1 MPSPACEEAIKKA
14 FDYRK
19 AILKFISPN
28 DVGLTGGHQYGYYLP
43 KKIWRLYTVHGP
55 VKGKNYEHHV
65 EVIWQDGCITQSI
78 VKWYGVGTRSEY
90 RLTRFGRGFP
100 FLTED
105 CVGNLLILIPERI
118 DRFFACVLD
127 LEDDIED
134 IQAALGVDVVERW
147 ALFDR
152 DAAKPVETEDACM
165 DRHFREFAKALTD
178 FPPTLA
184 FANEARQA
192 LIECVKSFMDSP
204 SDNRLTMCT
213 DTEYKLFKLV
223 ERKICEPEI
232 VRVFKSVDD
241 FLGTAQTILQRRK
254 ARAGRS
260 LEHHVEYLLRE
271 AEIPFDIR
279 VDVEGTKP
287 DILIPGKHAYL
298 DPDYPL
304 EKLFMLGI
312 KTTCKDRWRQV
323 TKEAP
328 RISHKHILTIQQ
340 GISINQIDEMER
352 YSVKLVVPHGLH
364 TQYPPKRRD
373 KLLTF
378 ARFIDSVK
386 VKLAG

>member
-1 MPSPACEEAIKKA
+1 MSSPACEEAIKNA
-14 FDYRK
+14 FNFRK

-28 DVGLTGGHQYGYYLP
+28 DVGLTGGHQCGYYLP

-65 EVIWQDGCITQSI
+65 KVTWQDGRLTESI

-90 RLTRFGRGFP
+90 RLTRFGKGFP
-100 FLTED
+100 FLTDD
-105 CVGNLLILIPERI
+105 CVGNLLVLIPERI
-118 DRFFACVLD
+118 DRFFAYALD

-134 IQAALGVDVVERW
+134 IQAALGVDVVGSW

-152 DAAKPVETEDACM
+152 DAVEPVETEDACM
-165 DRHFREFAKALTD
+165 DRHFREFAKELTN
-178 FPPTLA
+178 FPQTLA
-184 FANEARQA
+184 FANEARQT
-192 LIECVKSFMDSP
+192 LIDCVKAFMEAP
-204 SDNRLTMCT
+204 SDDRLTRCI

-271 AEIPFDIR
+271 AKIPFDIR

-287 DILIPGKHAYL
+287 DILIPGKKAYL
-298 DPDYPL
+298 DPAYPL

-323 TKEAP
+323 TREAP
-328 RISHKHILTIQQ
+328 RISHKHILTVQQ
-340 GISINQIDEMER
+340 GISTNQIDEMER
-352 YSVKLVVPHGLH
+352 SFVTLVVPRSLHG
-364 TQYPPKRRD
+364 QYPPKRRD
-373 KLLTF
+373 KLLTV
-378 ARFIDSVK
+378 ARFIDSVRS
-386 VKLAG
+386 KLAG